1 MHSQDIATFFP
12 FLITGLI
19 VSTIH
24 AALPTHWLPFVLAA
38 RSQKWTYSKTI
49 SILLIAG
56 IGHILT
62 TSLIGA
68 ALVWFGLKISDS
80 LQSLLVLAA
89 SISLFLF
96 GLYYIV
102 QSRRGHTHAHCSH
115 NHPHTH
121 DYKENSKDGWAI
133 LSLLAL
139 LTFSPCESF
148 VPVYV
153 SAWSLGWFGFFA
165 LTVVLAIG
173 TLVAMILFTSLA
185 YFGFRQINLNWL
197 ERREKLII
205 GIVLMIFS
213 VVIYIMESGHQHAQ

>member
-1 MHSQDIATFFP
+1 MHSQDIAAFIP

-38 RSQKWTYSKTI
+38 RSQKWTYSKTM

-56 IGHILT
+56 IGHVLT
-62 TSLIGA
+62 TSVIGA
-68 ALVWFGLKISDS
+68 GLVWFGLKISDT

-89 SISLFLF
+89 SASLFLF
-96 GLYYIV
+96 GLYYII
-102 QSRRGHTHAHCSH
+102 QSRRGITHAHCSH

-121 DYKENSKDGWAI
+121 DYKEKSKDGWAI
-133 LSLLAL
+133 LSLLTL

-148 VPVYV
+148 IPVYV
-153 SAWSLGWFGFFA
+153 SAWPLGWFGFFG
-165 LTVVLAIG
+165 LTLVLAVG
-173 TLVAMILFTSLA
+173 TLAAMILFTSMA
-185 YFGFRQINLNWL
+185 FYGFRQINLIWL
-197 ERREKLII
+197 ERKEKLII

-213 VVIYIMESGHQHAQ
+213 VVIYMMEIGHQHAH

>member
-1 MHSQDIATFFP
+1 MHSLDMTALFP

-24 AALPTHWLPFVLAA
+24 AALPTHWLPFVLAG

-68 ALVWFGLKISDS
+68 GLVWFGLKISES
-80 LQSLLVLAA
+80 LQNLLIVAA
-89 SISLFLF
+89 SASLFLF
-96 GLYYIV
+96 GLYYII
-102 QSRRGHTHAHCSH
+102 QYRRGHTHAHCSH

-121 DYKENSKDGWAI
+121 DYKEKSQDGWAI

-148 VPVYV
+148 IPVYV
-153 SAWSLGWFGFFA
+153 SAWPLGWFGFFG
-165 LTVVLAIG
+165 LTFVLALG
-173 TLVAMILFTSLA
+173 TLLAMILFTSLA
-185 YFGFRQINLNWL
+185 FFGFKQINLIWL
-197 ERREKLII
+197 ERKEKLII

-213 VVIYIMESGHQHAQ
+213 VVIYIMESGHQHAH